1 MWYKRKTFVIII
13 CIAVLVGCCVCI
25 SAFGSLDSVGEIIID
40 ESCGPESY
48 PLNNN
53 PDILYEDNSEL
64 LISPHGEDGDHN
76 GMISLED
83 VVNVAELEAVGGK
96 IMRSEYVTYAEFVNE
111 ISANDG
117 KTPQIHDNRVVFV
130 VEIYYPSGLDVRAG
144 HIENCMALALYDAE
158 TGEYLGGEYRT
169 VSEG

>member
-1 MWYKRKTFVIII
+1 MWHKRRPFVITI
-13 CIAVLVGCCVCI
+13 CIAALIACCVCI
-25 SAFGSLDSVGEIIID
+25 SACGSLENVGEMVID

-48 PLNNN
+48 PLNNH
-53 PDILYEDNSEL
+53 PDVIYEDNAEL
-64 LISPHGEDGDHN
+64 LISAHGEGDTHN

-96 IMRSEYVTYAEFVNE
+96 IMRSEYVTYAEYVNE

-169 VSEG
+169 VSEE